1 MDDITPAHIRRANE
15 TGTRLDGGGDN
26 RPPVYQEKN
35 RVIYR
40 ASAVGKLCPRALWLA
55 RTGVDPSPVPER
67 LQKAFVESSNNELL
81 AIDMFTAEYNIRVH
95 SNQAP
100 FELPVPGTA
109 ARIRGHLDGIGESE
123 FGEGGIVEVKC
134 IAADSWEQRG
144 PHMYPGWYEQIQL
157 QMKGFGKR
165 ICWLVF
171 GRKVDGV
178 VDRVTFNV
186 VEYDPRVIGRIYDRV
201 REVECAY
208 SNNNSLD
215 CPEEKWGCPYWQ
227 LHEGGGPEIEMVED
241 KVLETL
247 TTNVAR
253 LSRQVREAEDALKQA
268 RQSIMERMEKLKL
281 PSSAV
286 VRGAGGAPY
295 KVTVVTPTRTSWD
308 EAALERDGINLDD
321 YKVKADGNPYVKVT
335 EQKEKE

>member
-1 MDDITPAHIRRANE
+1 MTDLTPAHIRRANQ

-26 RPPVYQEKN
+26 RPPIYEEKN

-40 ASAVGKLCPRALWLA
+40 ASAAGKLCPRAMWLA

-67 LQKAFVESSNNELL
+67 LQQAFVESSNNELL
-81 AIDMFTAEYNIRVH
+81 AIDMFTAEYQIAVTD
-95 SNQAP
+95 NQAP
-100 FELPVPGTA
+100 FEIEVPGTA
-109 ARIRGHLDGIGESE
+109 AVIRGHLDGIGETE
-123 FGEGGIVEVKC
+123 FGETGIVEIKC
-134 IAADSWEQRG
+134 IAADSWERRG

-178 VDRVTFNV
+178 VDHVSFHV
-186 VEYDPRVIGRIYDRV
+186 VEYDPRVIGRVFDRV
-201 REVECAY
+201 REVEAAY
-208 SNNNSLD
+208 ASNNALD

-227 LHEGGGPEIEMVED
+227 LHEGGGPETEIVED
-241 KVLETL
+241 KVLESL

-253 LSRQVREAEDALKQA
+253 LARQVREAEDALKEA
-268 RQSIMERMEKLKL
+268 RKNIKARMETLKL

-295 KVTVVTPTRTSWD
+295 KITVVTPTRTAWD
-308 EAALERDGINLDD
+308 DDKLAADGVNLDD
-321 YKVKADGNPYVKVT
+321 YKVKVDGNPYVKVT